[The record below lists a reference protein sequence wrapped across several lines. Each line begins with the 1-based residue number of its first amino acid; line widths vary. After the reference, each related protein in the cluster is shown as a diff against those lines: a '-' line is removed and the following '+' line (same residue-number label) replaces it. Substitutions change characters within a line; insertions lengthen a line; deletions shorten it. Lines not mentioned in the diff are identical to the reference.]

1 MPQHLAGQTALEPKY
16 MDLYDAGDLHKQF
29 RDDSNKTWQ
38 WQALF
43 KAEAKEVTTHKAVLA
58 NGEEDVFADIDT
70 DHPFDLDVAFK
81 AFQQKHAQEFQD
93 LSSLPK
99 TMCGCL
105 HPPCRSA
112 GAEEVA

>member
-1 MPQHLAGQTALEPKY
+1 MAMYNDAR
-16 MDLYDAGDLHKQF
+16 DLLKQV
-29 RDDSNKTWQ
+29 DPTLQNELTEWS
-38 WQALF
+38 F
-43 KAEAKEVTTHKAVLA
+43 KAEAIEVTTHKAVLA

-70 DHPFDLDVAFK
+70 DHPFDLDVVFK
-81 AFQQKHAQEFQD
+81 AFQQKHAQEFQA